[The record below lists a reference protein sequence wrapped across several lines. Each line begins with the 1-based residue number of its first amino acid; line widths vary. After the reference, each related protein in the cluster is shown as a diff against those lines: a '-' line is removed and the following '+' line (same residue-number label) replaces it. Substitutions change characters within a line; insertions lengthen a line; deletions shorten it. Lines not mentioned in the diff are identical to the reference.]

1 MSIHPSTAGGAE
13 RADVILVGGGLA
25 NSLLA
30 LRLRVRQPR
39 RRVLMLERAATPNE
53 SQTWS
58 FFDSDVPPAV
68 ASWLHPLCER
78 RWPGYRV
85 SFPEADRELATP
97 YNSTTATRLGP
108 ALAAV
113 MNGGL
118 RRGVEAISVTGG
130 RVEAADGRAFEAP
143 LVIDGRG
150 ARASGHL
157 QLAWQ
162 KFVGLEIRTAAPH
175 GLDLPIVMDAAV
187 RQRDGFRFLYVLPLA
202 PDRLLV
208 EDTRYSDG
216 ASLDQAAVE
225 ESALEYAAQNSWR
238 PVDILRREHGVLPIA
253 LGGDIDAFWNERDPD
268 VPCVGMNA
276 ALFHPTTGYS
286 LPDAACLADEIAS
299 SCEFTSAAVAARVRE
314 RSKGLWRE
322 RRYFHALNRMMFRA
336 AAPDQRWRVLARFYR
351 LPEPLIRRFY
361 AGKLTMGDQARI
373 LLGEPPVPIWRALAA
388 LRNGGAAPRPHA
400 A

>member
-1 MSIHPSTAGGAE
+1 MSIEISTADGAE

-39 RRVLMLERAATPNE
+39 RRVLMLERATTPNE

-58 FFDSDVPPAV
+58 FFDSDVPAAV
-68 ASWLHPLCER
+68 ASWLHPLTAR
-78 RWPGYRV
+78 RWAGYRV
-85 SFPEADRELATP
+85 SFPGFDRELATP
-97 YNSTTATRLGP
+97 YNAVTAPRL
-108 ALAAV
+108 AASVAAV

-118 RRGVEAISVTGG
+118 RRGVEAVSVGP
-130 RVEAADGRAFEAP
+130 RQVRAADGRIFEAP

-150 ARASGHL
+150 ARATASL

-162 KFVGLEIRTAAPH
+162 KFVGVEIRTEEPH
-175 GLDLPIVMDAAV
+175 GLVRPIVMDAAV
-187 RQRDGFRFLYVLPLA
+187 PQRDGYRFLYVLPLA

-216 ASLDQAAVE
+216 AALDRTVVE
-225 ESALEYAAQNSWR
+225 ASALEYAARKGWR
-238 PVDILRREHGVLPIA
+238 PAEVLRREHGVLPIV
-253 LGGDIDAFWNERDPD
+253 LGGDIGAFWAERDPD

-299 SCEFTSAAVAARVRE
+299 GCEFTSAAIAARVRE
-314 RSKGLWRE
+314 RSKRLWRE
-322 RRYFHALNRMMFRA
+322 RRYFHVLNRMMFRA

-361 AGKLTMGDQARI
+361 AGRLTLGDQARI
-373 LLGEPPVPIWRALAA
+373 LFGEPPVPIWRALAA
-388 LRNGGAAPRPHA
+388 LPAPRAAGRPHA